1 MTTVRTPN
9 PATDGGARR
18 NFTVQSPTSGSP
30 GRSSEDPR
38 VASARREVES
48 RFRDLASDPNEFH
61 DLMRE
66 VYGSGYDRAAAEDLR
81 QRTLRGDTS
90 WMPRIEVAS
99 SGSFPPGGMGAYADG
114 TVYLNEDVLSN
125 PSLAADVLSEEVGH
139 HMDTL
144 VKRTDTAGDEGEMM
158 RRLLAGEDLSVADKR
173 AIRAEN
179 DKGTIRV
186 NGNDVEV
193 EFFLGKVWDGIKGA
207 AEAVGNA
214 VGNAVE
220 SVGRGIVELGEG
232 IVDGVVEVGKG
243 IGNGVSNAWDNLKEG
258 RVGDAIGSLAD
269 GVIGGVSRG
278 VSRVL
283 SGGIDFVENV
293 VEAPTYLLGDEV
305 GGAIRNHVTDR
316 VFTAADRLT
325 NGAWQTVTGM
335 AQNLVEGGVTALNG
349 VGKILTGRFGEGLRD
364 LGMGAL
370 KTFVQTPVDGLL
382 MGAGSA
388 ISAVQI
394 ATGLEPV
401 GRELTDAEIDRM
413 REVFGDSIDYD
424 QVRVVEG
431 DAGLFSVNDRAFVH
445 GNTIYMKG
453 SRDPDLLLHEMAHVW
468 QFQNGGTD
476 YMSEALWSQE
486 FSMAYDWEP
495 SVPGTPWHRLEPE
508 QQAQFLEDAAR
519 YGTFDRGHP
528 NYGQFFADVD
538 GDGVDE
544 DLTDYLRAALDQVK
558 RGAGAP

>member
-1 MTTVRTPN
+1 
-9 PATDGGARR
+9 
-18 NFTVQSPTSGSP
+18 
-30 GRSSEDPR
+30 
-38 VASARREVES
+38 
-48 RFRDLASDPNEFH
+48 
-61 DLMRE
+61 
-66 VYGSGYDRAAAEDLR
+66 
-81 QRTLRGDTS
+81 
-90 WMPRIEVAS
+90 
-99 SGSFPPGGMGAYADG
+99 MGAYADG

-186 NGNDVEV
+186 NGKDVEV

-278 VSRVL
+278 VSRVI

-293 VEAPTYLLGDEV
+293 VEAPTYLLGDRV

-349 VGKILTGRFGEGLRD
+349 AGKILTGRFGEGLRD

-370 KTFVQTPVDGLL
+370 KTFVQTPVDGIL
-382 MGAGSA
+382 MGVGSA

-528 NYGQFFADVD
+528 NHGQFFADVD

-544 DLTDYLRAALDQVK
+544 DLTDYLRAALDQVQ

>member
-1 MTTVRTPN
+1 
-9 PATDGGARR
+9 
-18 NFTVQSPTSGSP
+18 
-30 GRSSEDPR
+30 
-38 VASARREVES
+38 
-48 RFRDLASDPNEFH
+48 
-61 DLMRE
+61 
-66 VYGSGYDRAAAEDLR
+66 
-81 QRTLRGDTS
+81 
-90 WMPRIEVAS
+90 
-99 SGSFPPGGMGAYADG
+99 
-114 TVYLNEDVLSN
+114 
-125 PSLAADVLSEEVGH
+125 
-139 HMDTL
+139 
-144 VKRTDTAGDEGEMM
+144 
-158 RRLLAGEDLSVADKR
+158 
-173 AIRAEN
+173 
-179 DKGTIRV
+179 
-186 NGNDVEV
+186 
-193 EFFLGKVWDGIKGA
+193 
-207 AEAVGNA
+207 
-214 VGNAVE
+214 
-220 SVGRGIVELGEG
+220 
-232 IVDGVVEVGKG
+232 
-243 IGNGVSNAWDNLKEG
+243 
-258 RVGDAIGSLAD
+258 
-269 GVIGGVSRG
+269 
-278 VSRVL
+278 
-283 SGGIDFVENV
+283 
-293 VEAPTYLLGDEV
+293 VEAPTYLLGDRV

-349 VGKILTGRFGEGLRD
+349 AGKILTGRFGEGLRD

-370 KTFVQTPVDGLL
+370 KTFVQTPVDGIL
-382 MGAGSA
+382 MGVGSA

-528 NYGQFFADVD
+528 NHGQFFADVD

-544 DLTDYLRAALDQVK
+544 DLTDYLRAALDQVQ